1 MCHIKC
7 FSCHLPPVICHLL
20 FAICQLATSASIQT
34 QQKKTFKKLDG
45 VGPADTWQVI
55 HDIWH
60 VVTHDMWHVTSRLLY
75 RYGLRPMQW
84 KLYGEG
90 TTTYIQHMDMATAR
104 LTWLFIFIGQPDN
117 KYGNHIYTEV
127 TRLWIRR
134 ASLGLIWWLPN
145 IGKNV
150 HRRRLRSAMFSRSW
164 LLHS

>member
-20 FAICQLATSASIQT
+20 FAICQLATLASMQT

-45 VGPADTWQVI
+45 VGPVDTWQVT
-55 HDIWH
+55 HDSWH
-60 VVTHDMWHVTSRLLY
+60 IVIHDMWHVTSRLLD

-104 LTWLFIFIGQPDN
+104 LTWLQGIG
-117 KYGNHIYTEV
+117 GGGGVLGAIYIYRTARQQVWQSYLHRSNSFMNQKGFPRSDLMTTEH
-127 TRLWIRR
+127 W
-134 ASLGLIWWLPN
+134 
-145 IGKNV
+145 
-150 HRRRLRSAMFSRSW
+150 
-164 LLHS
+164 